1 MKIILIS
8 SFFLFLLSFFSYRK
22 LFNFIILI
30 IMVIIYCSLP
40 ELDNFSRFFLLF
52 LILNSSMILTY
63 NKLNL
68 EFDPNTLL
76 ILNLI
81 STFLIILSNNLFLLY
96 LLIEIQT
103 FSLFILIGKN
113 KKSIK
118 SIEAALKY
126 FLMGGLS
133 SGLFLLGLVF
143 LYKNNI
149 NLDITNFNS
158 LDLNNLG
165 SKLSYLSI
173 NLSIIFKLALFPLQF
188 WISDIYEGVNL
199 NILLILSTL
208 PKISLIVIILKII
221 NNNSFYLSFS
231 FFSIIIGSLGA
242 FNQTKINRLIAYS
255 GVANIGF
262 IILSM
267 NLLNSFG
274 FESSL
279 VYIIVYFF
287 TLSSL
292 IIILSSSKNKFI
304 IFLNNSWFNIKPI
317 GLVIVILI
325 LSLSGLPPLLGFFS
339 KWLVFL
345 SLVESGK
352 LFLSISIILMTSLS
366 VGFYLRLV
374 KIIFFHNN
382 SSLVKFER
390 ILSKPKF
397 LNYNIYIMINFIFIM
412 NIILMLNPNI
422 ISLLSSWSLIN

>member
-352 LFLSISIILMTSLS
+352 LFLSRSIILMTSLS

>member
-339 KWLVFL
+339 K
-345 SLVESGK
+345 
-352 LFLSISIILMTSLS
+352 
-366 VGFYLRLV
+366 
-374 KIIFFHNN
+374 
-382 SSLVKFER
+382 
-390 ILSKPKF
+390 
-397 LNYNIYIMINFIFIM
+397 
-412 NIILMLNPNI
+412 
-422 ISLLSSWSLIN
+422 

>member
-412 NIILMLNPNI
+412 NMILMLNPNI